1 MEQCDAKRGRGEQ
14 CDVKGERGEQC
25 DAKGERGSSV
35 MPREGEGSSVMPREG
50 EGSSVILRERIVIE
64 GSIHASGEYCV
75 RGSADV
81 RGEVHVLT
89 RAAVNIE
96 RSWRVESY

>member
-1 MEQCDAKRGRGEQ
+1 M
-14 CDVKGERGEQC
+14 EQC
-25 DAKGERGSSV
+25 DAKGEDCDRREYCARGSA
-35 MPREGEGSSVMPREG
+35 
-50 EGSSVILRERIVIE
+50 
-64 GSIHASGEYCV
+64 IHASGEYCV

-89 RAAVNIE
+89 RAAVNIG